1 MVEGKERGRGK
12 PRPYIFEA
20 LDPFHRMAEMLTRH
34 PKLITLYQLVFNARL
49 LLAHVLRFPL

>member
-20 LDPFHRMAEMLTRH
+20 LDPFHRMAEVLTGH
-34 PKLITLYQLVFNARL
+34 PKLITLYQLQFTARL
-49 LLAHVLRFPL
+49 LPTRVQ